1 MIVYISLHGL
11 ISTAGIHLGNVISF
25 PLSGVLCQYG
35 FDGGWPSVFYVCG
48 EYFNTSE
55 DAKQSEGD
63 QFCSLK
69 LCWLSSFTG
78 TAGILWFFAWI
89 FLAYSS
95 PATHPR
101 ISREEREYIEF
112 SIAEST
118 EKQVHSTECVSYT
131 VPFLYVDLP
140 M

>member
-1 MIVYISLHGL
+1 M
-11 ISTAGIHLGNVISF
+11 
-25 PLSGVLCQYG
+25 
-35 FDGGWPSVFYVCG
+35 FYVCG

-63 QFCSLK
+63 QHNVFCSLT
-69 LCWLSSFTG
+69 LCWPSSITG

-101 ISREEREYIEF
+101 ISREEREYIES

-118 EKQVHSTECVSYT
+118 DKQVHNVESISYT
-131 VPFLYVDLP
+131 VPFLCRRYVDLL
-140 M
+140 MLVM